1 MALPSP
7 DPLRGPPSPARG
19 GGRTRV
25 IVAIVS
31 LTVCIAVPATYTRA
45 DDGEKTVLGGLL
57 SKALSTPGSQV
68 SIGAVDGALSSNAT
82 IRDVVISDRN
92 GPWLKLDKARLVWSR
107 LALLSGRLQVD
118 SLEIGRLEV
127 LRRPLPAPVSATP
140 EPDGSLLPELPVKVE
155 ITAFKLAELVLGETV
170 AGQPARLS
178 AEGKA
183 KLGAPS
189 EGLDLDLS
197 VRRLDAT
204 GQFVARLLF
213 VPKGEKLEVKTTLVE
228 AAGGLLSKFA
238 NLPGEP
244 PINLDLDGRGTLDAW
259 NARLDF
265 DAGPDLGAKGTARIA
280 RAGADRSLTL
290 DLSSRIEGL
299 LPGPAAAIFSGTTKL
314 DGALR
319 FADNGAFGIDR
330 LALASRT
337 ARLDASGGLTPE
349 RVADFTIS
357 ARAVPTD
364 GSVTKAANAE
374 LDTLVFDGTV
384 KGPIAR
390 PRVNG
395 DLKAA
400 GLRADGNVL
409 ERIAAS
415 LAMEPTG
422 GDPNATRFALRADAN
437 VEGLKLADPALRRA
451 VGSRGAFTFRGTLQP
466 DGVVDV
472 AAFDLDAPTATL
484 SYAGRVGQNTLTGT
498 LKAGLADLSAFSD
511 VADRTLAG
519 SVAVKANLSGDPAR
533 KAVTADVDATT
544 QGLVLGLPA
553 LDRLLGREP
562 HFSGRLSQVFDGYSF
577 DGVKLDGAEMVAR
590 LEGKATAR
598 LADAKLLV
606 DVKTL
611 SALDPRLAGRAL
623 LDGRLSGTLE
633 KPDLTAT
640 LTAADGRALGRPIRD
655 VRVAAALKDLTGALD
670 GTVALGGE
678 IGGKTLRG
686 DVHLARSGADWSLD
700 RLAVNLGSATLAGKA
715 AVDAATLLAQGS
727 VTLSAANLDDL
738 SPLALTPMAGSLDAT
753 VALSREGGRQDA
765 SVKAKGASLRSGE
778 IGLAQL
784 DADLTGRD
792 LLAHPVVD
800 GRVNADRVIAAGESI
815 DTVRLLAVGSPNA
828 SDITLTAKARGFDLD
843 GAARLVPA
851 EATRIEL
858 SRFSASRGKDRLAL
872 AGPATITLDRG
883 SAVIDGLVIAA
894 GTGRVSLAGR
904 AGSNLDLKLGIR
916 ALPLALARIASPSLA
931 LTGTLD
937 GDADIHGTAA
947 RPEGRYALSVAKVV
961 TSETRKAGL
970 PPIDAKASG
979 TLGDGRAGIEG
990 RVSAGRGAELTLAG
1004 FLPVSAGG
1012 PIALKLRGTLDAAM
1026 ANSLLSVGGQRVAG
1040 RIALD
1045 GGVSGTL
1052 DAPRAEGAATLSGG
1066 SFTDPLQGIALKQIE
1081 GRVTGRGDTL
1091 VVERLTAQ
1099 TRNGGGLQASGRVA
1113 LDPNGGFPGAFKIT
1127 AERAELVSSPIVTA
1141 TASLNLALS
1150 GPLARTP
1157 KVSGRVDLV
1166 SVDVTVPDRLPATVQ
1181 PLPGVRRVNTPADVR
1196 VRLDAK
1202 ADRKAKVAALGKR
1215 RKAPPPFD
1223 ATLDVAVHAP
1233 NRIFVRGRGI
1243 DAELGG
1249 DLRLTGT
1256 SRDPVAVGD
1265 FAMRRGR
1272 LSIIG
1277 QRLDFTRGRLAFNGE
1292 LAIPDLDFQAET
1304 KAAEVTARVAV
1315 TGPANQPDFVLTSDP
1330 SLPQDEVLSR
1340 LLFKKAAGGLSPFQ
1354 ALQLAQAVSQLSGG
1368 AGGPDVFEQARKG
1381 LGLDSLDVSTGA
1393 SGGPALGASRYLSD
1407 RLSVGVKAGAK
1418 PQDTAATVDYD
1429 VTRRIKIQGE
1439 AGSDGRTAV
1448 GVGAEWEY

>member
-1 MALPSP
+1 MEFFGRVIVRCASTLPPLRGRVPAEQAGEGPTSPDMALPSP

-904 AGSNLDLKLGIR
+904 ARIESRPETRHPGAAVGSCPHCLAEPRPHRHPRRGRRYPRHGRAAGR
-916 ALPLALARIASPSLA
+916 ALCPVGGEGRDI
-931 LTGTLD
+931 
-937 GDADIHGTAA
+937 GDAQGRPAAHRRQGEWHTGRRPRRDRGPGLGRSRRRADPCRLPARLGGRTHRAEAA
-947 RPEGRYALSVAKVV
+947 RHPRRGHGQQPAQR
-961 TSETRKAGL
+961 R
-970 PPIDAKASG
+970 
-979 TLGDGRAGIEG
+979 R
-990 RVSAGRGAELTLAG
+990 SAGR
-1004 FLPVSAGG
+1004 
-1012 PIALKLRGTLDAAM
+1012 R
-1026 ANSLLSVGGQRVAG
+1026 
-1040 RIALD
+1040 
-1045 GGVSGTL
+1045 
-1052 DAPRAEGAATLSGG
+1052 
-1066 SFTDPLQGIALKQIE
+1066 
-1081 GRVTGRGDTL
+1081 
-1091 VVERLTAQ
+1091 
-1099 TRNGGGLQASGRVA
+1099 
-1113 LDPNGGFPGAFKIT
+1113 
-1127 AERAELVSSPIVTA
+1127 
-1141 TASLNLALS
+1141 
-1150 GPLARTP
+1150 
-1157 KVSGRVDLV
+1157 
-1166 SVDVTVPDRLPATVQ
+1166 PDRP
-1181 PLPGVRRVNTPADVR
+1181 
-1196 VRLDAK
+1196 
-1202 ADRKAKVAALGKR
+1202 
-1215 RKAPPPFD
+1215 
-1223 ATLDVAVHAP
+1223 
-1233 NRIFVRGRGI
+1233 
-1243 DAELGG
+1243 
-1249 DLRLTGT
+1249 
-1256 SRDPVAVGD
+1256 
-1265 FAMRRGR
+1265 RRGR
-1272 LSIIG
+1272 LGHPRRAPCRGCRHPLRRQLHRSAPGHRPQADRGPRHRAGRYPRGGAPDSADPERRRPSG
-1277 QRLDFTRGRLAFNGE
+1277 QRARGPGPE
-1292 LAIPDLDFQAET
+1292 W
-1304 KAAEVTARVAV
+1304 RVPRRV
-1315 TGPANQPDFVLTSDP
+1315 SRSPPSGPSSSPAPSSPPLRASTSP
-1330 SLPQDEVLSR
+1330 
-1340 LLFKKAAGGLSPFQ
+1340 
-1354 ALQLAQAVSQLSGG
+1354 
-1368 AGGPDVFEQARKG
+1368 
-1381 LGLDSLDVSTGA
+1381 
-1393 SGGPALGASRYLSD
+1393 
-1407 RLSVGVKAGAK
+1407 
-1418 PQDTAATVDYD
+1418 
-1429 VTRRIKIQGE
+1429 
-1439 AGSDGRTAV
+1439 
-1448 GVGAEWEY
+1448 

>member
-1 MALPSP
+1 MEFFGRVIVRCASTLPPLRGRVPAEQAGEGPTSPDMALPSP

-562 HFSGRLSQVFDGYSF
+562 HFSGQAFPGFRWVQLRWCEARRRRDG
-577 DGVKLDGAEMVAR
+577 GPAGGQGHGASRRRQAPGGREDPLRPRSAPCR
-590 LEGKATAR
+590 SRPPRRTALR
-598 LADAKLLV
+598 NPGE
-606 DVKTL
+606 TG
-611 SALDPRLAGRAL
+611 PHRHPHRCRRTG
-623 LDGRLSGTLE
+623 
-633 KPDLTAT
+633 P
-640 LTAADGRALGRPIRD
+640 LGRPIRD

-715 AVDAATLLAQGS
+715 AVDAATLLTQGS

-738 SPLALTPMAGSLDAT
+738 SPLALTPLAGSLDAT
-753 VALSREGGRQDA
+753 VALSRDGGRQDA
-765 SVKAKGASLRSGE
+765 SVKAKGAS
-778 IGLAQL
+778 
-784 DADLTGRD
+784 
-792 LLAHPVVD
+792 
-800 GRVNADRVIAAGESI
+800 
-815 DTVRLLAVGSPNA
+815 
-828 SDITLTAKARGFDLD
+828 
-843 GAARLVPA
+843 
-851 EATRIEL
+851 
-858 SRFSASRGKDRLAL
+858 
-872 AGPATITLDRG
+872 
-883 SAVIDGLVIAA
+883 
-894 GTGRVSLAGR
+894 
-904 AGSNLDLKLGIR
+904 
-916 ALPLALARIASPSLA
+916 
-931 LTGTLD
+931 
-937 GDADIHGTAA
+937 
-947 RPEGRYALSVAKVV
+947 
-961 TSETRKAGL
+961 
-970 PPIDAKASG
+970 
-979 TLGDGRAGIEG
+979 
-990 RVSAGRGAELTLAG
+990 
-1004 FLPVSAGG
+1004 
-1012 PIALKLRGTLDAAM
+1012 
-1026 ANSLLSVGGQRVAG
+1026 
-1040 RIALD
+1040 
-1045 GGVSGTL
+1045 
-1052 DAPRAEGAATLSGG
+1052 
-1066 SFTDPLQGIALKQIE
+1066 
-1081 GRVTGRGDTL
+1081 
-1091 VVERLTAQ
+1091 
-1099 TRNGGGLQASGRVA
+1099 
-1113 LDPNGGFPGAFKIT
+1113 
-1127 AERAELVSSPIVTA
+1127 
-1141 TASLNLALS
+1141 
-1150 GPLARTP
+1150 
-1157 KVSGRVDLV
+1157 
-1166 SVDVTVPDRLPATVQ
+1166 
-1181 PLPGVRRVNTPADVR
+1181 
-1196 VRLDAK
+1196 
-1202 ADRKAKVAALGKR
+1202 
-1215 RKAPPPFD
+1215 
-1223 ATLDVAVHAP
+1223 
-1233 NRIFVRGRGI
+1233 
-1243 DAELGG
+1243 
-1249 DLRLTGT
+1249 
-1256 SRDPVAVGD
+1256 
-1265 FAMRRGR
+1265 
-1272 LSIIG
+1272 
-1277 QRLDFTRGRLAFNGE
+1277 
-1292 LAIPDLDFQAET
+1292 
-1304 KAAEVTARVAV
+1304 
-1315 TGPANQPDFVLTSDP
+1315 
-1330 SLPQDEVLSR
+1330 
-1340 LLFKKAAGGLSPFQ
+1340 
-1354 ALQLAQAVSQLSGG
+1354 
-1368 AGGPDVFEQARKG
+1368 
-1381 LGLDSLDVSTGA
+1381 
-1393 SGGPALGASRYLSD
+1393 PALG
-1407 RLSVGVKAGAK
+1407 
-1418 PQDTAATVDYD
+1418 
-1429 VTRRIKIQGE
+1429 
-1439 AGSDGRTAV
+1439 
-1448 GVGAEWEY
+1448 